1 MFGNNY
7 LEEFQNA
14 SMQLQDA
21 KNFWTK
27 AIITMDPFARKL
39 ILDQYD
45 SFVWVLSEEI
55 QNYKNQLE
63 SRMGLPLKLP
73 PDLQKKA
80 NTLEAISSAL
90 KIIRQAIRDEDY
102 EGENYLYNL
111 PIDPDLNTLYKKR
124 RKQISTD
131 FPRSQSNSNKHMK
144 LTYHSIFLFFL
155 NY

>member
-14 SMQLQDA
+14 SMQLEDA
-21 KNFWTK
+21 KRFWTE

-39 ILDQYD
+39 ILSQYD
-45 SFVWVLSEEI
+45 SFVWVLSEELDKYKR
-55 QNYKNQLE
+55 QNE
-63 SRMGLPLKLP
+63 PGFGIPLKLP

-111 PIDPDLNTLYKKR
+111 PVPSD
-124 RKQISTD
+124 
-131 FPRSQSNSNKHMK
+131 
-144 LTYHSIFLFFL
+144 
-155 NY
+155 